1 MSLSTQALPIK
12 PKTGGL
18 PLWNMR
24 VTAQPPWL
32 GGGCCQVSLVP
43 EQGAPQQTSQE
54 LPCRLSALH
63 LVHFSSVTFLQM
75 CSGNSHICA

>member
-18 PLWNMR
+18 PSWNMR

-43 EQGAPQQTSQE
+43 EQGLQTRSRPRMSFPVAFQ
-54 LPCRLSALH
+54 LFIL
-63 LVHFSSVTFLQM
+63 FISVP
-75 CSGNSHICA
+75 